1 MKAQEWRQE
10 LGKFVRELFL
20 SPEMEQFYGLKV
32 TPERARLYL
41 CQLCHYVRQRR
52 NYWPQVA
59 ANCPEMEVK
68 RRIMAHEYE
77 ELVEDD
83 YSSLGHLDLVFR
95 QGKELNLT
103 PEEILNAPAIP
114 STKAAIYGWWW
125 IARHRPW
132 QEALSASTIAEWIND
147 DRLLGDIGGGNCS
160 RLTNNWAR
168 DLGFKSEQMPNFTA
182 HSKADEK
189 HSDMFLDV
197 LERHVSHGSEEAVL
211 NAASESME
219 IHRAFFG
226 GMAATMARLPS

>member
-1 MKAQEWRQE
+1 MEAQEWRQE
-10 LGKFVRELFL
+10 LGNLVRGLFL
-20 SPEMEQFYGLKV
+20 SPEMEQFYSLKV
-32 TPERARLYL
+32 TSERAKLYL
-41 CQLCHYVRQRR
+41 CQLCHYVRERR

-83 YSSLGHLDLVFR
+83 FSSMGHLDLVFR

-103 PEEILNAPAIP
+103 PEEILSAPALP
-114 STKAAIYGWWW
+114 STKAAVYGWWW
-125 IARHRPW
+125 IARNRPW

-160 RLTNNWAR
+160 RLTKSWEH
-168 DLGFKSEQMPNFTA
+168 DLGFKRQQMPNFTA
-182 HSKADEK
+182 HSVADVK

-197 LERHVSHGSEEAVL
+197 LERYVPNGTEAAVL
-211 NAASESME
+211 NTAKESME

-226 GMAATMARLPS
+226 GMAATMARLS

>member
-10 LGKFVRELFL
+10 LGKYVRELFL
-20 SPEMEQFYGLKV
+20 SPEMEQFYSLKV
-32 TPERARLYL
+32 TPERGRLYL

-68 RRIMAHEYE
+68 RRIMSHEYE

-83 YSSLGHLDLVFR
+83 YSSVGHLDLVFR

-103 PEEILNAPAIP
+103 PEEILNAPALP

-125 IARHRPW
+125 IARHRLW
-132 QEALSASTIAEWIND
+132 QEALSASTISEWIND
-147 DRLLGDIGGGNCS
+147 DRLLGDIGGGNCTH
-160 RLTNNWAR
+160 LAKNWER
-168 DLGFKSEQMPNFTA
+168 DLGFKREQMPNFTA
-182 HSKADEK
+182 HSAADVK

-197 LERHVSHGSEEAVL
+197 LERFVPRGAEESVL
-211 NAASESME
+211 NTASESME
-219 IHRAFFG
+219 LHRVFFG
-226 GMAATMARLPS
+226 GMAAAMTRLP